1 LPALRVLVLTLAAIL
16 LLAQPAAAQTP
27 ADRVDTALVL
37 AVDVS
42 GSVDEAR
49 YALQMEGIAAAFE
62 DSEVQRAIVSGARG
76 ALLVI
81 LVNWSHEPQV
91 MIPWTIIA
99 GPEDA
104 RSFAAKVR
112 AAPRRADDFTCMAT
126 MLELVADKVL
136 PLAPLPADRM
146 VVDVSG
152 DGRDNCNPRTA
163 VASLRDALVKADVAV
178 NGLPILEG
186 AEALTIEQWYRDH
199 VVGGPGS
206 FVLPAN
212 GYKDF
217 GRAIRRKFILEIS
230 GDQPPPDES

>member
-1 LPALRVLVLTLAAIL
+1 LRVFVLTLAAIL
-16 LLAQPAAAQTP
+16 LLLQPAAAQTP

-42 GSVDEAR
+42 GSVDEER
-49 YALQMEGIAAAFE
+49 YALQMEGIASAFE

-99 GPEDA
+99 SPEDA
-104 RSFAAKVR
+104 RNFAAKVR
-112 AAPRRADDFTCMAT
+112 AAPRRADDFTCMST
-126 MLELVADKVL
+126 MLELVGDKVL
-136 PLAPLPADRM
+136 PLAPLQADRM

-230 GDQPPPDES
+230 GEQPPPDES

>member
-1 LPALRVLVLTLAAIL
+1 MPRILALLIVALAFIASES
-16 LLAQPAAAQTP
+16 AAQTA
-27 ADRVDTALVL
+27 ADRVDTTLVL

-42 GSVDEAR
+42 GSVDETR
-49 YALQMEGIAAAFE
+49 YALQMEGIASAFE
-62 DSEVQRAIVSGARG
+62 DSEVQRAIVSGPRG
-76 ALLVI
+76 SLQVI
-81 LVNWSHEPQV
+81 LVNWSHEPEV
-91 MIPWTIIA
+91 MIPWTIITS
-99 GPEDA
+99 PEDA

-112 AAPRRADDFTCMAT
+112 AAPRHADDFTCMSR

-152 DGRDNCNPRTA
+152 DGRDNCNPREA
-163 VASLRDALVKADVAV
+163 VDSLRDALIKYDVAI

-217 GRAIRRKFILEIS
+217 GSAIRRKFILEIS
-230 GDQPPPDES
+230 GDRMTPPDAS

>member
-1 LPALRVLVLTLAAIL
+1 MPRFLFL
-16 LLAQPAAAQTP
+16 LIVAFAFIASESAAQTA
-27 ADRVDTALVL
+27 ADRVDTTLVL

-42 GSVDEAR
+42 GSVDEPR
-49 YALQMEGIAAAFE
+49 YALQMEGIASAFE
-62 DSEVQRAIVSGARG
+62 DSEVQRAIVSGPRG
-76 ALLVI
+76 SLQVI
-81 LVNWSHEPQV
+81 LVNWSHEPEV
-91 MIPWTIIA
+91 MIPWTIITS
-99 GPEDA
+99 PEEA

-112 AAPRRADDFTCMAT
+112 AAPRRADDVTCMSRL
-126 MLELVADKVL
+126 LELVTDKVL

-152 DGRDNCNPRTA
+152 DGRDNCNPREA
-163 VASLRDALVKADVAV
+163 VDSLRDALVRYDVAI

-186 AEALTIEQWYRDH
+186 SEALTIEQWYRDH

-217 GRAIRRKFILEIS
+217 GSAIRRKFILEIS
-230 GDQPPPDES
+230 GERMTPPDAS

>member
-1 LPALRVLVLTLAAIL
+1 LLRALAFVLFSFALLAA
-16 LLAQPAAAQTP
+16 PAAAQTP

-49 YALQMEGIAAAFE
+49 YALQMEGIASAFE
-62 DSEVQRAIVSGARG
+62 DSEVQRAIFSGPRG

-81 LVNWSHEPQV
+81 LVNWSHKPEV
-91 MIPWTIIA
+91 AIPWTIIA
-99 GPEDA
+99 SRDDA
-104 RSFAAKVR
+104 VNFAARVR
-112 AAPRRADDFTCMAT
+112 SAPRTADDFTCMAG
-126 MLELVADKVL
+126 MMQLVADKVL
-136 PLAPLPADRM
+136 LLAPLQADRW

-163 VASLRDALVKADVAV
+163 VDSLRDSLVNVDVTI

-186 AEALTIEQWYRDH
+186 AEAATIEQWYTDH
-199 VVGGPGS
+199 VIGGPAS
-206 FVLPAN
+206 FLLPAA
-212 GYKDF
+212 GYRDF

-230 GDQPPPDES
+230 AGRAPPSNS

>member
-1 LPALRVLVLTLAAIL
+1 LLRLVTSFIVALA
-16 LLAQPAAAQTP
+16 LLASTASAQTP

-42 GSVDEAR
+42 GSVDETR
-49 YALQMEGIAAAFE
+49 YALQMEGIASAFE
-62 DSEVQRAIVSGARG
+62 DSEVQRAIFSGVHG
-76 ALLVI
+76 SLLVI
-81 LVNWSHEPQV
+81 LVNWSHEPEV
-91 MIPWTIIA
+91 MIPWTIVA
-99 GPEDA
+99 SPDDA
-104 RSFAAKVR
+104 RNFAARVR
-112 AAPRRADDFTCMAT
+112 AAPRHADDFTCMSR

-136 PLAPLPADRM
+136 PLVPLEPDRM

-163 VASLRDALVKADVAV
+163 VDSLRDSLVKADVAV

-186 AEALTIEQWYRDH
+186 GEALTIEQWYRDH

-206 FVLPAN
+206 FILPAN

-217 GRAIRRKFILEIS
+217 GSAIRRKFIMEIS
-230 GDQPPPDES
+230 GGRMAPPDAS

>member
-1 LPALRVLVLTLAAIL
+1 MQRFAIPFLAAFAL
-16 LLAQPAAAQTP
+16 LLAAASAQTP

-37 AVDVS
+37 AVDIS

-49 YALQMEGIAAAFE
+49 YALQMEGIASAFE
-62 DSEVQRAIVSGARG
+62 DSEVQRAILNGTHGS
-76 ALLVI
+76 LLVI
-81 LVNWSHEPQV
+81 LVNWSHEPEV

-99 GPEDA
+99 SPEDA
-104 RSFAAKVR
+104 RNFAAKVR

-126 MLELVADKVL
+126 MMELVADKVL
-136 PLAPLPADRM
+136 PLAPLQADRM

-163 VASLRDALVKADVAV
+163 VDSLRDFLVKADVAI

-186 AEALTIEQWYRDH
+186 GEALTIEQWYRDH

-206 FVLPAN
+206 FILPAN

-217 GRAIRRKFILEIS
+217 GSAIRRKFILEIS
-230 GDQPPPDES
+230 GERMPPPDAS

>member
-1 LPALRVLVLTLAAIL
+1 LLRLAITVVAALA
-16 LLAQPAAAQTP
+16 LLAPIASAQTP

-42 GSVDEAR
+42 GSVDETR
-49 YALQMEGIAAAFE
+49 YALQMEGIASAFE
-62 DSEVQRAIVSGARG
+62 DSEVQRAIFSGVHG
-76 ALLVI
+76 SLLVI
-81 LVNWSHEPQV
+81 LVNWSHEPEV

-99 GPEDA
+99 SPDDA
-104 RSFAAKVR
+104 QNFAAKVR
-112 AAPRRADDFTCMAT
+112 VAPRRADDFTCMAT

-136 PLAPLPADRM
+136 PLAPLQADRM

-163 VASLRDALVKADVAV
+163 VASLRDSLVDFDVAV

-186 AEALTIEQWYRDH
+186 SEALTIEQWYRDH
-199 VVGGPGS
+199 VVGGPSS
-206 FVLPAN
+206 FILPAN

-217 GRAIRRKFILEIS
+217 GSAIRRKFILEIS
-230 GDQPPPDES
+230 GKRIAPPDAS

>member
-1 LPALRVLVLTLAAIL
+1 MLRIATLA
-16 LLAQPAAAQTP
+16 LAALAFIAPGSLAQTP

-42 GSVDEAR
+42 GSVDETR
-49 YALQMEGIAAAFE
+49 YALQMEGIASAFE
-62 DSEVQRAIVSGARG
+62 DSEVQRAIFAGVHGS
-76 ALLVI
+76 LLVI
-81 LVNWSHEPQV
+81 LVNWSHEPEV
-91 MIPWTIIA
+91 MIPWSIIA
-99 GPEDA
+99 SPDDA
-104 RSFAAKVR
+104 RNFAARVR
-112 AAPRRADDFTCMAT
+112 AAPRHADDFTCMSR

-136 PLAPLPADRM
+136 PLAPLQADRM

-163 VASLRDALVKADVAV
+163 VSSLRDTLVKTDVAV

-206 FVLPAN
+206 FILPAN

-217 GRAIRRKFILEIS
+217 GSAIRRKFIMEIS
-230 GDQPPPDES
+230 GERLTPADAS

>member
-1 LPALRVLVLTLAAIL
+1 MPRALLFLIAALTL
-16 LLAQPAAAQTP
+16 LACPAAAQTP

-49 YALQMEGIAAAFE
+49 YALQMEGIASAFE
-62 DSEVQRAIVSGARG
+62 DSEVQRAIFSGQRG

-81 LVNWSHEPQV
+81 LVNWSHKPEV
-91 MIPWTIIA
+91 AIPWTIITNRD
-99 GPEDA
+99 DA
-104 RSFAAKVR
+104 LNFAAKVR
-112 AAPRRADDFTCMAT
+112 LAPRNADDFTCMSE
-126 MLELVADKVL
+126 MLELVGDKIL
-136 PLAPLPADRM
+136 PLAPLPADRL

-152 DGRDNCNPRTA
+152 DGRDNCNPRVA
-163 VASLRDALVKADVAV
+163 VDSLRDGLVEADVTV

-186 AEALTIEQWYRDH
+186 AEAATIEQWYRDH
-199 VVGGPGS
+199 VIGGPAS
-206 FVLPAN
+206 FLLPAN

-230 GDQPPPDES
+230 GRRPLLSSG